1 MPTAINRLTSA
12 IRVGFLVPT
21 AAFGLSGVLFSPSQ
35 SDASSRKTCEFTE
48 QTDAGATRRIA
59 IPVIHFRE
67 LLTGKVA
74 LDQSGDGNTAYLNLD
89 FRPAWVSESDP
100 RRSNFIV
107 KAANDGLF
115 LDVWG
120 LKPLSHSRPRWA
132 QQTVGGPIT
141 RDVVVLEKSGSGSLS
156 VAKYVVG
163 CDDPQE
169 VWRYGLSENSGKARI
184 LAKGSFGVFVADHH
198 AAAFNLHF
206 VQRPSRFSGKFAHSP
221 TETARANIGY
231 LCLRPIC
238 DCRNPDGVFGYDPQ
252 LLIPDDEKNVLVAYR
267 VEGGKLISVET
278 AFEPTPEGLEQAR
291 TCR

>member
-89 FRPAWVSESDP
+89 
-100 RRSNFIV
+100 
-107 KAANDGLF
+107 L
-115 LDVWG
+115 
-120 LKPLSHSRPRWA
+120 LKPLYHSRPRWA

-206 VQRPSRFSGKFAHSP
+206 VQPPTSGICAFVRSAIAAIRM
-221 TETARANIGY
+221 E
-231 LCLRPIC
+231 CLGTI
-238 DCRNPDGVFGYDPQ
+238 RN
-252 LLIPDDEKNVLVAYR
+252 
-267 VEGGKLISVET
+267 
-278 AFEPTPEGLEQAR
+278 
-291 TCR
+291 C